1 MPEKKKHDINWF
13 FACGKPWYQ
22 KWWVWLIALAII
34 LAVPFAINESYKAGT
49 GYQTLWGA
57 KDVLSFYGSFLAF
70 LGTVALGALA
80 LWQNKKA
87 SQTNEL
93 IMEMTRR
100 DKLAYFY
107 PDGELSITRDCDA
120 VIQLVNRGNSFGFVE
135 EYSVTINE
143 NTYPSL
149 VRCCQY
155 MIDKEENRHF
165 EIKIP
170 GNYFDK
176 ELLVITFVFTWKN
189 PFGFGYYQDLNL
201 TYKKNKEP
209 LMNANPFLLDK
220 KSSLLREFKEEQKSD

>member
-34 LAVPFAINESYKAGT
+34 LAVPFAINESYKAGK
-49 GYQTLWGA
+49 GYQTLWEA

-70 LGTVALGALA
+70 LGTIALGALA

-87 SQTNEL
+87 NQTNEL

-107 PDGELSITRDCDA
+107 PDSELNIIHDCNA
-120 VIQLVNRGNSFGFVE
+120 VIPLINRGNSFGVVE
-135 EYSVTINE
+135 YYSITINE
-143 NTYPSL
+143 LPIL
-149 VRCCQY
+149 KRRCCY

-176 ELLVITFVFTWKN
+176 EFLVISFVFTWKN

-201 TYKKNKEP
+201 TYKKIKEP
-209 LMNANPFLLDK
+209 LMNANSFLLDK
-220 KSSLLREFKEEQKSD
+220 KSSLLREFEGEQKND